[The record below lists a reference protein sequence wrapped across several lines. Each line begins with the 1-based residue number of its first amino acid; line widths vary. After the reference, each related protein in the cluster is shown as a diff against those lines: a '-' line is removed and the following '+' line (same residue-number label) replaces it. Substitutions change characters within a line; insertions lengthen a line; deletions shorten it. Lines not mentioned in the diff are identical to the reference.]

1 MSALVEAVQAAVGG
15 HVLAV
20 VPGFGP
26 VTVDVAP
33 EAWHPAVAAAAAAGA
48 TYAAFLTAYD
58 ELDLGFAV
66 VAHLSTRDASDHL
79 LLRTRV
85 PRDRPEVATVV
96 DLHRGLAWHERATH
110 EMFGIGFVGN
120 DDLTPLRTQPA
131 LGAHPL
137 RKDFVLAA
145 RVARPWPGEKDP
157 AGDTGRARRRTLP
170 PGVPEGGGEQ
180 A

>member
-1 MSALVEAVQAAVGG
+1 MSAVADAVRAALDGD
-15 HVLAV
+15 VLAV
-20 VPGFGP
+20 EPGFGP
-26 VTVDVAP
+26 LTIDVAP
-33 EAWHPAVAAAAAAGA
+33 TAWLPAVVAAADAGA
-48 TYAAFLTAYD
+48 TYADVLTAYD
-58 ELDLGFAV
+58 ELELGFAV
-66 VAHLSTRDASDHL
+66 VAHVSTPDASDHV

-85 PRDRPEVATVV
+85 PREAPEVASVV
-96 DLHRGLAWHERATH
+96 GVHRGLDWHERSVH
-110 EMFGIGFVGN
+110 EMFGIAFAGN
-120 DDLTPLRTQPA
+120 PDLSPLRLQPS

-170 PGVPEGGGEQ
+170 PGVPDGWGP

>member
-1 MSALVEAVQAAVGG
+1 MSAVVAAVQAALGPD
-15 HVLAV
+15 VLAV

-33 EAWHPAVAAAAAAGA
+33 SAWLRAVGAAAGAGA
-48 TYAAFLTAYD
+48 TYADLLTAYD

-66 VAHLSTRDASDHL
+66 VAHVSAPDASDHV

-85 PRDRPEVATVV
+85 PREDPELASVV
-96 DLHRGLAWHERATH
+96 GVHRGLAWHERSVH
-110 EMFGIGFVGN
+110 EMFGVRFAGN
-120 DDLTPLRTQPA
+120 DDLAPLRLQPSLA
-131 LGAHPL
+131 AYPL

-157 AGDTGRARRRTLP
+157 AGDTGRVRRRTLP
-170 PGVPEGGGEQ
+170 PGVPEGWGP

>member
-1 MSALVEAVQAAVGG
+1 MSAVVEAVQAGVGDS
-15 HVLAV
+15 VLAV

-33 EAWHPAVAAAAAAGA
+33 LSWHEAVAAAAAAGA
-48 TYAAFLTAYD
+48 TYADVLTAYD
-58 ELDLGFAV
+58 ELELGFAV
-66 VAHLSTRDASDHL
+66 VVHLSTPDASDHV

-96 DLHRGLAWHERATH
+96 DLYRGLAWHERATH

-120 DDLTPLRTQPA
+120 DDLSPLRTRPS

-157 AGDTGRARRRTLP
+157 AGHTGRARRRTLP
-170 PGVPEGGGEQ
+170 PGVPEGWGEQ

>member
-1 MSALVEAVQAAVGG
+1 VSAVVAGVQSALGADA
-15 HVLAV
+15 LSLT
-20 VPGFGP
+20 PGFGP
-26 VTVDVAP
+26 AVLDVAR
-33 EAWHPAVAAAAAAGA
+33 EAWLPAVAAAAAAGA
-48 TYAAFLTAYD
+48 TYADVLTAYD

-66 VAHLSTRDASDHL
+66 VAHVSTPDASDHV

-85 PRDRPEVATVV
+85 PREEPELASVAGV
-96 DLHRGLAWHERATH
+96 HRGLAWHERSAH
-110 EMFGIGFVGN
+110 EMFGIRFAGN
-120 DDLTPLRTQPA
+120 GDLSPLRLQPS

-170 PGVPEGGGEQ
+170 PGVPEGWGP